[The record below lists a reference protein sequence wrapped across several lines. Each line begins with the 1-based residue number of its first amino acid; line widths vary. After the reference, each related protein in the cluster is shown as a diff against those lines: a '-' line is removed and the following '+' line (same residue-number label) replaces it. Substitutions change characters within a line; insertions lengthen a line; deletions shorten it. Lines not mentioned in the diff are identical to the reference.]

1 MQGTLKTLNA
11 KGRFGFIRCN
21 NIDYF
26 FHRDDFDGHW
36 VDLVEDHEKHIEI
49 KLEFEPTTTD
59 KGPRAAE
66 VHLA

>member
-1 MQGTLKTLNA
+1 MQGVIK
-11 KGRFGFIRCN
+11 KVDHVRQFGFIRAA

-26 FHRDDFDGHW
+26 FHRDDFDGTW
-36 VDLVEDHEKHIEI
+36 ADLCEDFDKGGVIEV
-49 KLEFEPTTTD
+49 EFEPTKTD